1 MVRQS
6 SKDVEKVFKIKKIQD
21 PTTVLWLEIVVERI
35 RTCLGWVR
43 QLDVR
48 VFWEKNPMIG
58 RFEVRLCRS
67 RIVNK
72 YSNIG
77 IIR

>member
-48 VFWEKNPMIG
+48 VFG
-58 RFEVRLCRS
+58 RKVQSLGGSKFGYAEEGLS
-67 RIVNK
+67 LIH
-72 YSNIG
+72 I
-77 IIR
+77 